1 MIILHLIALIQ
12 TCFFPGFILL
22 LLLHRKYLNLETTL
36 TFSFG
41 LSLLCNYLIV
51 FILISLGLYTQIIVI
66 GIFFFEIGV
75 LFALLRI
82 NKTKVNPIP
91 RICMDYF
98 RDITSEGYFNNY
110 ISSYGKI
117 GLAIIVIAFLY
128 LFFLLHEAL
137 NNIGNIFQFWDS
149 VVSWNHWATVLAN
162 NAFPLDTYHYPLLIP
177 ANWSLTYVIT
187 GVNWQFMPRA
197 IMPIFLLA
205 MMITQILLGL
215 RQRNI
220 SWFITAIIFSFALS
234 KYKWTDGMADGAIA
248 FFSWSAILC
257 ILLAMEDRVSD
268 NKTRS
273 FIFFGALFVVASAV
287 TKQAGLFMVV
297 IYPAIVLLL
306 NKEKRLIPKGKITQ
320 YLIIY
325 LTLAL
330 LVVAPFYM
338 LVEYNI
344 SHGKSTSEISYV
356 TSNLRLHKNHS
367 YINRIIPALYLY
379 LYMFG
384 GKLVFLSLLGFSF
397 YACCHRLQRILFLMA
412 FLPYLLLWAVFFSYD
427 TRNAA
432 LSIPILAFVAGY
444 GVDKLFIKIKT
455 TDLPAD
461 FFSPQ
466 LKNAKSIIFT
476 ILIIAGLYHLN
487 RQIETKSIEINHI
500 EQQKQLGDP
509 YLNERL
515 YDYFSKNGKN
525 GEVLVTD
532 YLFFG
537 FLPDLSEHYRLL
549 YNNDAM
555 AIDKLKAADVAY
567 ILLTPYSNGDSNK
580 NKLIQ
585 YLDAQ
590 LTEGKFNPIFTYTNL
605 DGPYKLIKIR

>member
-12 TCFFPGFILL
+12 TCFLPGFILL
-22 LLLHRKYLNLETTL
+22 LLLHRKYLNLETTF

-51 FILISLGLYTQIIVI
+51 FILIALGLYTQVIVV
-66 GIFFFEIGV
+66 GIFIFEIGV

-82 NKTKVNPIP
+82 NKTKVNPTP
-91 RICMDYF
+91 KICMDYF

-117 GLAIIVIAFLY
+117 GLAIIVITFLY
-128 LFFLLHEAL
+128 LFFLSHEAL
-137 NNIGNIFQFWDS
+137 NKIGDIFQFWDS

-162 NAFPLDTYHYPLLIP
+162 NVFPLDTYHYPLLIP

-187 GVNWQFMPRA
+187 GVNWQFLPRT

-205 MMITQILLGL
+205 MMLTQILLGL

-234 KYKWTDGMADGAIA
+234 KYNWTDGMVDGSVA

-257 ILLAMEDRVSD
+257 ILMVMEDSVSD

-273 FIFFGALFVVASAV
+273 FILLGSLFVVASAV

-297 IYPAIVLLL
+297 IYPAIVFLL
-306 NKEKRLIPKGKITQ
+306 NKEKRLIPKEKITQ
-320 YLIIY
+320 YLVIY
-325 LTLAL
+325 LTLVL
-330 LVVAPFYM
+330 LVVAPFYI

-344 SHGKSTSEISYV
+344 SNGKSTSEINYV
-356 TSNLRLHKNHS
+356 TSNLSLHHNHS
-367 YINRIIPALYLY
+367 YINRIIPALYMY
-379 LYMFG
+379 SYKFG
-384 GKLVFLSLLGFSF
+384 GQLVFLALLGFSF
-397 YACCHRLQRILFLMA
+397 YACCHRLQRILFLIV
-412 FLPYLLLWAVFFSYD
+412 FLPYLLLWAIFFSYD

-444 GVDKLFIKIKT
+444 GADKLFVKIKT

-487 RQIETKSIEINHI
+487 RQIETKSIETNHI

-509 YLNERL
+509 YLNKRL

-537 FLPDLSEHYRLL
+537 FLPDLSEHYRSLH
-549 YNNDAM
+549 NNDAM

-590 LTEGKFNPIFTYTNL
+590 LTEGKFNLIFTYTNL